1 MAHSI
6 RSEMRGPLLI
16 SLQACELYIKATP
29 GQPLILR
36 RQPQNPVDKNAL
48 ICCDMAGQPMG
59 YVAKEDAAMVSPEI
73 DRGYMWRGRV
83 TDPCT
88 HDGRKIKV
96 HTRIYL
102 WREDP
107 GSWAETFKLARK
119 PEKV

>member
-1 MAHSI
+1 MGQSI

-16 SLQACELYIKATP
+16 SMNACELYIQATP

-36 RQPQNPVDKNAL
+36 RQPQNPVDYNAL

-59 YVAKEDAAMVSPEI
+59 YVAREDAARVSPEI
-73 DRGYMWRGRV
+73 DQGYMWRGKV
-83 TDPCT
+83 TDPCK
-88 HDGRKIKV
+88 HDGRRIKV

-107 GSWAETFKLARK
+107 SSKEQLFSTART